1 MAHICRQAPHLI
13 SDDCLSEA
21 ELANDGG
28 GIGATLQGASGITL
42 HCVDALVFELLCHST
57 RLLHDKDSE
66 LSWKRDRFLRWA
78 TISNRH

>member
-1 MAHICRQAPHLI
+1 LI
-13 SDDCLSEA
+13 FDDCFSEA

-42 HCVDALVFELLCHST
+42 HCVDALVFELLCHPA
-57 RLLHDKDSE
+57 RLLHNQDSE

-78 TISNRH
+78 TIGNRH